1 MCWTTQ
7 ILAEMRARKAQS
19 DTLLH
24 GQLDELRTQIT
35 RMEHV
40 KKAREEAERRAQEAE
55 KERKKAEL
63 LSIESKKESDEDMR
77 HYELA
82 KAKLMRTRSHTTAR
96 HGDVKRM
103 RQKVAKRSAELQYE
117 LSELQ
122 RVRGLINVITA
133 QNSGVEVEEHHE
145 AYPYWLDSGVRGAVL
160 VHVRARR
167 ACQHQVFRR
176 CEHESNGRQLRPPS
190 PD

>member
-1 MCWTTQ
+1 MFK
-7 ILAEMRARKAQS
+7 LVGPV
-19 DTLLH
+19 L
-24 GQLDELRTQIT
+24 
-35 RMEHV
+35 V
-40 KKAREEAERRAQEAE
+40 KQDLQEAQDTIQRMQE
-55 KERKKAEL
+55 ELKSIKQERKKAEL

-122 RVRGLINVITA
+122 RVLAEIAAPGNAMPPPELPIDAELADMLRRGEGDAGL
-133 QNSGVEVEEHHE
+133 
-145 AYPYWLDSGVRGAVL
+145 
-160 VHVRARR
+160 
-167 ACQHQVFRR
+167 
-176 CEHESNGRQLRPPS
+176 PP
-190 PD
+190 P